1 MSSEPLS
8 IAAPEKNARPWPL
21 SWLRL
26 AQEFIAY
33 YGGLLLFA
41 VMCLF
46 WSVVA
51 YPLVW
56 LLPEKF
62 GTRLGRRTMM
72 FGFSVYL
79 RVLEATGV
87 FRFDLDALDVL
98 SRERPLIVAP
108 NHRSLIDVVMIVSR
122 LPNAVCIIKAALS
135 SLIIYGGSVKLAHY
149 ILNDTQAGLI
159 VDSVEEIQSGSQL
172 LVFPEGTRAMKGQL
186 LPFKGGF
193 ALIAK
198 RANAPVQT
206 VFIDSNHPFLCKDR
220 PLWRKPEFPLHF
232 RVRLGQR
239 FDPPEDAQRFVKEL
253 EQYYRSQVTD
263 VGGAAR
269 NENAR

>member
-56 LLPEKF
+56 LLPEKL

-98 SRERPLIVAP
+98 SKERSLIVAP

-186 LPFKGGF
+186 HPFKGGF